1 MSAPRTIPANT
12 SLLLVGTS
20 SFSKTFI
27 LPTISTN
34 PGRLLIFKDIFGSFS
49 TSSVFLSTTGLDGFE
64 NNGSTMRLATN
75 YGAWTFLNDAVT
87 RWYLVDSY
95 KNTML
100 VSTLAVVA
108 GGGGGGGTFS
118 PLSVTSMGLWLDASD
133 YSSFTFSSGTNI
145 AVWADKSGNARHAT
159 GVNSPTY
166 TNTSAYLSGS
176 SYFTMNLDF
185 IASFPDHSAFFVM
198 TNTNYVN
205 IYGAQSGGSGANS
218 LHVGFSATNAY
229 RVNHWGNDWYPNITA
244 AYKVGQMNLLN
255 FDWINTG
262 GLGKAVRANANL
274 EGTAGQTG
282 QIGTMSG
289 GGTIGNVVGQGILTG
304 YINEAIFILNPNITS
319 TIREK
324 LEGYLAWKW
333 GIQANLP
340 ANHPYKSAAPTS

>member
-1 MSAPRTIPANT
+1 
-12 SLLLVGTS
+12 
-20 SFSKTFI
+20 
-27 LPTISTN
+27 
-34 PGRLLIFKDIFGSFS
+34 
-49 TSSVFLSTTGLDGFE
+49 
-64 NNGSTMRLATN
+64 
-75 YGAWTFLNDAVT
+75 
-87 RWYLVDSY
+87 
-95 KNTML
+95 ML
-100 VSTLAVVA
+100 VSTMAVVA
-108 GGGGGGGTFS
+108 GGGGGGSTFS

-176 SYFTMNLDF
+176 SYFTVNLDF

-262 GLGKAVRANANL
+262 GLGKAVRANANV
-274 EGTAGQTG
+274 ESTIGQTG

-304 YINEAIFILNPNITS
+304 YINEAIFILNPNITT